1 MNAQTPPSR
10 KVAKPKSKT
19 LPRAARAVSAPEA
32 PAPVTETP
40 TTEPP
45 AMPADKPTFVETEA
59 PEQRKGGKRHHHKW
73 NKPHAKA
80 APVNAAPAETA
91 PEADKDEM
99 GPQTRHLTLLGNK
112 TIYSDRYTPAILEAF
127 DNRHPENDYF
137 VKFNCPEF
145 TSLCPITGQPDF
157 ATIYISYI
165 PDKKMV
171 ESKSLKL
178 YLFGFRN
185 HGAFHEDCVN
195 IIMKDLIK
203 LMSPR
208 YIEVWGKFLP
218 RGGLSIDPYANYGR
232 PTTRWEEFARQRLL
246 MHDLAPERVDNR

>member
-40 TTEPP
+40 ATEPP
-45 AMPADKPTFVETEA
+45 ATPADKPTFVETEA

-80 APVNAAPAETA
+80 APANAAPAETA
-91 PEADKDEM
+91 PEAEKDEM

-127 DNRHPENDYF
+127 DNRHKPNPARVHYARLFQYGQQFGGKRKRFFACVDYF
-137 VKFNCPEF
+137 RKKFFKRLFLAC
-145 TSLCPITGQPDF
+145 DF
-157 ATIYISYI
+157 A
-165 PDKKMV
+165 
-171 ESKSLKL
+171 
-178 YLFGFRN
+178 
-185 HGAFHEDCVN
+185 CV
-195 IIMKDLIK
+195 
-203 LMSPR
+203 
-208 YIEVWGKFLP
+208 
-218 RGGLSIDPYANYGR
+218 
-232 PTTRWEEFARQRLL
+232 FA
-246 MHDLAPERVDNR
+246 HHTDNG